1 MRILVVDDEPYLTD
15 LLNKALKEE
24 GYSVDIAQNSIDGME
39 CAKMNVYD
47 VIILDIMLPEIDG
60 IQILKNLRNMNINT
74 PILMLTAKDALDD
87 KVKGLDTGADDYMTK
102 PFELSELTARIR
114 ALLRREQPSKSP
126 ILKIAD
132 LEVNTL
138 THDVRRGGKTI
149 TLTSKEYSLLE
160 YMMRNSGRV
169 LTRSQIVDHV
179 WGYEFDGLSNI
190 IDVYIRYLRKKIDD
204 NFDIKLIQTIRG
216 SGYCLK
222 ETQL

>member
-1 MRILVVDDEPYLTD
+1 
-15 LLNKALKEE
+15 
-24 GYSVDIAQNSIDGME
+24 
-39 CAKMNVYD
+39 MNVYD

-169 LTRSQIVDHV
+169 
-179 WGYEFDGLSNI
+179 
-190 IDVYIRYLRKKIDD
+190 
-204 NFDIKLIQTIRG
+204 
-216 SGYCLK
+216 
-222 ETQL
+222 